1 VSRES
6 EVEMGAFF
14 LYRRDANLS
23 LEEAQA
29 VFLKKGLGTPYRFEL
44 GEWSLLLF
52 RKMLVDVENSATRA
66 DGKRVFCCGT
76 VSYQGL
82 GYRDSLER
90 LLSDFLDKRLAQER
104 ALGNFC
110 LLFWDG
116 RAISLL
122 TDRQNAQHVFM
133 NDERTC
139 LSSSFLAVL
148 AARRAPSRL
157 NRMAL
162 LEKLSSG
169 YIVSPDTLVE
179 GIYQLNE
186 DLLASL
192 ARTSGIQAIAHPPVP
207 DESEV
212 HRRGF
217 ADSVRSQTTVL
228 SEYFR
233 NVRALARESSAEL
246 GLSSGF
252 DSRLLF
258 ALSQSF
264 EKPIPLHCHHTVN
277 VHESELAIART
288 LASVGGS
295 TLTVFPTTRLEEQD
309 EESRRQAIFDCLY
322 FFDARCIHDMGS
334 FSETYTAWYRKKV
347 LCQNRL
353 SFHGLGG
360 EIYRNASNTPT
371 GYIGWNDW
379 CDLTVFYPF
388 AREACGSERAFC
400 DMRAFRNAKISK
412 RLGVDLSGSV
422 DYHTERRYYGRVRMP
437 DNASN
442 VSNAYN
448 QVAFLLMPYIEADV
462 VSEALKASRY
472 IGAGGAYEAAMI
484 RELSPSI
491 AAVDSQYGYPFSHI
505 PLKCAFRDRLVA
517 GIPLSV
523 RHGRMRKR
531 LLTPSLNPN
540 VVRQRQVRLNSPVI
554 REIESVLRDLVPGAD
569 WDSAFCPGTQEALAI
584 SVGSFI
590 KEFHHKLRF

>member
-1 VSRES
+1 
-6 EVEMGAFF
+6 MGAFF
-14 LYRRDANLS
+14 LYRRDAELS
-23 LEEAQA
+23 LEEAHA
-29 VFLKKGLGTPYRFEL
+29 VFLKKGLGTPQQFEL

-52 RKMLVDVENSATRA
+52 RKMLVDAENFVERA
-66 DGKRVFCCGT
+66 DGKSVFCCGT
-76 VSYQGL
+76 VSYRGL

-90 LLSDFLDKRLAQER
+90 LLSDFLEKRLAQER

-110 LLFWDG
+110 LLLWDG

-133 NDERTC
+133 TDERTC

-148 AARRAPSRL
+148 AARRTPSRL
-157 NRMAL
+157 NRLAL

-179 GIYQLNE
+179 GIYQLND

-192 ARTSGIQAIAHPPVP
+192 AKTLGIRAIAHPSVP

-217 ADSVRSQTTVL
+217 AESVRCQTDVL

-233 NVRALARESSAEL
+233 NIRALASEQSAEL

-258 ALSQSF
+258 ALSLSF
-264 EKPIPLHCHHTVN
+264 ENPIPLHCHHTVN
-277 VHESELAIART
+277 VHESELVIARA

-295 TLTVFPTTRLEEQD
+295 TLTVFPTTRLEDQD
-309 EESRRQAIFDCLY
+309 EEARAQAIADCLY

-334 FSETYTAWYRKKV
+334 FSETYTAAYRKKV
-347 LCQNRL
+347 LGQNRL
-353 SFHGLGG
+353 SLHGLGG
-360 EIYRNASNTPT
+360 EIYRNTYNAPT
-371 GYIGWNDW
+371 GTVRWDDW
-379 CDLTVFYPF
+379 CELTVFFPF
-388 AREACGSERAFC
+388 AREACGDERAFR
-400 DMRAFRNAKISK
+400 DMRAFRSAKIAK
-412 RLGVDLSGSV
+412 RLGVDLSGVV
-422 DYHTERRYYGRVRMP
+422 DTHTQRRYYGRVRMP

-448 QVAFLLMPYIEADV
+448 QVAFLLTPYIELNLV
-462 VSEALKASRY
+462 LEAMKASRY

-484 RELSPSI
+484 RDIAPEI
-491 AAVDSQYGYPFSHI
+491 AAVDSQYGYSFSHV
-505 PLKCAFRDRLVA
+505 PLKYACRDRLVA
-517 GIPLSV
+517 SLPLRLRHARV
-523 RHGRMRKR
+523 RQR
-531 LLTPSLNPN
+531 LLDPAGNPN
-540 VVRQRQVRLNSPVI
+540 VGRQRILLQNSPAVQDI
-554 REIESVLRDLVPGAD
+554 VDVLRVLVPDAD
-569 WDSAFCPGTQEALAI
+569 WASAFCPGTQEALSL
-584 SVGSFI
+584 SVGSFA